1 MKVYEYMAPHSCH
14 TKAVL
19 IDDRMSIV
27 GSYNLDMRSTYLDTE
42 LMLAVDSTELNAII
56 RKEAEHD
63 KTFSKTMENG
73 KYTYGGKLQNKRIKH
88 RKEIIL
94 RNIKTNYQTA
104 PKILID
110 NFIKNSL

>member
-63 KTFSKTMENG
+63 KPFQKRWKTENIPTG
-73 KYTYGGKLQNKRIKH
+73 KITKQ
-88 RKEIIL
+88 
-94 RNIKTNYQTA
+94 
-104 PKILID
+104 
-110 NFIKNSL
+110 KN

>member
-1 MKVYEYMAPHSCH
+1 
-14 TKAVL
+14 
-19 IDDRMSIV
+19 
-27 GSYNLDMRSTYLDTE
+27 
-42 LMLAVDSTELNAII
+42 MLAVDHRIKRNYT
-56 RKEAEHD
+56 KEAEHD

-73 KYTYGGKLQNKRIKH
+73 KYTYGENYKIKRIKH